1 AGVAAD
7 LLAEHPDWTPDMVK
21 GALVN
26 TGTQLSDGGDEVNA
40 SAAGWAN
47 SDQLTANQNLAPNT
61 LINPDTGAIDY
72 NAASWSA
79 GSWSTA
85 TDPLAASWSAASWS
99 CLNCSSDG
107 SGGAGNGNGNNDSGG
122 VDPTAASW
130 STVGWT
136 TMWG

>member
-1 AGVAAD
+1 
-7 LLAEHPDWTPDMVK
+7 MVK

-26 TGTQLSDGGDEVNA
+26 TATQLSDGGGEINA
-40 SAAGWAN
+40 SAADWAN
-47 SDQLTANQNLAPNT
+47 GSQLTADQNLTPNT
-61 LINPDTGAIDY
+61 LIDPDTGAIDY

-107 SGGAGNGNGNNDSGG
+107 GGDNGGSGGG